1 MNKKILIVDDD
12 LESLK
17 LIGLMLQRRGYEII
31 AARGGNQALV
41 KAETEHPDLVILD
54 VMMPE
59 MDGYEVCQRLRS
71 NPNTAYLP
79 VLMFTA
85 KTLVRDKVAGFRAGA
100 DDYLTKPIHP
110 TELVSHVEALL
121 QRAEQMPAE
130 AKRAPRTRIIGV
142 MGAKGGVGA
151 STLVVNLA
159 AAACQQAA
167 SAQQQHN
174 DHNGWVGV
182 VDLRPGLGTVAL
194 LLGQPPRGGWA
205 TLLELGI
212 DSLDQEIVESQVF
225 AHGSGLRYLPAAV
238 QPEGDPTYLPPGYV
252 EVVLNR
258 LTASA
263 GNLFLDLGS
272 VLDETTRHAIAHC
285 DALLVV
291 VEPER
296 LCLALARVLL
306 DKVKALGAAPDDLH
320 IALVQRLETDA
331 AYSQERVQ
339 AMLGHKLS
347 GCVGPAAAV
356 LREALE
362 RGEPVVLSHPESQ
375 ISQQV
380 RDLSR
385 VLLA

>member
-31 AARGGNQALV
+31 AARGGNQALA
-41 KAETEHPDLVILD
+41 KAETEDPDLVILD

-130 AKRAPRTRIIGV
+130 ARRAPRTRIIGV

-159 AAACQQAA
+159 AAACQRAA
-167 SAQQQHN
+167 HAQEQNTHH
-174 DHNGWVGV
+174 DGWVGV

-194 LLGQPPRGGWA
+194 LLGQPPRGGWE
-205 TLLELGI
+205 TLLGLGI
-212 DSLDQEIVESQVF
+212 DSLDQEMVESQVF
-225 AHGSGLRYLPAAV
+225 AHTSGLRYLPASV
-238 QPEGDPTYLPPGYV
+238 QPESDPAYLPPGFV
-252 EVVLNR
+252 EVVLNQ

-263 GNLFLDLGS
+263 DNLYLDLGS
-272 VLDETTRHAIAHC
+272 VLDEATRHAVAHC
-285 DALLVV
+285 DALVVV

-296 LCLALARVLL
+296 LCLALAQVLL
-306 DKVKALGAAPDDLH
+306 DKIKALDAAPDDLH
-320 IALVQRLETDA
+320 VVLIQRLETDT
-331 AYSQERVQ
+331 AYSQEKVQ

-347 GCVGPAAAV
+347 GFVSPAAMI

-375 ISQQV
+375 ISEQV